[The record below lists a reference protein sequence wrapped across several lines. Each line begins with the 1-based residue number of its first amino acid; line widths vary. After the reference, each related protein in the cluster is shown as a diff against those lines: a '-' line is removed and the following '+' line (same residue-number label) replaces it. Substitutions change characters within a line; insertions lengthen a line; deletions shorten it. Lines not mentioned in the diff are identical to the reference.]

1 MFLKSIF
8 SNNYSSATILI
19 VALTS
24 SLNIPGIAIA
34 ANKFEHNQHNNYSV
48 REFEPNQTEIDL
60 APSTATTKLKQKII
74 ASNYR
79 VLPETVYLVKQYE
92 GFSSRAY
99 IDTSGLPVIGYGQSY
114 INGRR
119 VRMGQYITR
128 AQADAALEKE
138 LYHLQR
144 KIAARVKVKLN
155 PYQLGALT
163 SIVYNAGMR
172 IVTNSTLIRKL
183 NAGDYAGAARE
194 FPRWNKA
201 NKGGRLVV
209 YSGLTRRRL
218 AEQKLFLSDYEQI
231 ASN

>member
-1 MFLKSIF
+1 MFLKSIL
-8 SNNYSSATILI
+8 STNRYSSAAVLV
-19 VALTS
+19 VALAS
-24 SLNIPGIAIA
+24 SYNIPHAIA
-34 ANKFEHNQHNNYSV
+34 ANKLEHNSYSNSIQ
-48 REFEPNQTEIDL
+48 EFEPNQTDL
-60 APSTATTKLKQKII
+60 NIAPKSTTKKLKQQIV

-79 VLPETVYLVKQYE
+79 VLPETINLVKQYE

-99 IDTSGLPVIGYGQSY
+99 IDTSGLPVIGYGQSF

-119 VRMGQYITR
+119 VRLGQYITR

-138 LYHLQR
+138 LAHLQR
-144 KIAARVKVKLN
+144 KVAARVKVKLN

-163 SIVYNAGMR
+163 SLVYNAGMR

-209 YSGLTRRRL
+209 FSGLTRRRM
-218 AEQKLFLSDYEQI
+218 AEKKLFLSDYDQI

>member
-8 SNNYSSATILI
+8 YPNRYSATVLIL
-19 VALTS
+19 ALAS
-24 SLNIPGIAIA
+24 SLNVPNAIA
-34 ANKFEHNQHNNYSV
+34 ANKLKHDSYSIQ
-48 REFEPNQTEIDL
+48 EFKSNQTDLDL
-60 APSTATTKLKQKII
+60 APITTTKKLKQQIV

-79 VLPETVYLVKQYE
+79 VLPETVNLVKQYE

-99 IDTSGLPVIGYGQSY
+99 IDTSGLPVIGYGQSR

-119 VRMGQYITR
+119 VRLGQYITR
-128 AQADAALEKE
+128 SQADAALEKE
-138 LYHLQR
+138 LYHIQR
-144 KIAARVKVKLN
+144 KVLAHVKVDLN
-155 PYQLGALT
+155 AYQLGALT
-163 SIVYNAGMR
+163 SLVYNAGMR

-183 NAGDYAGAARE
+183 NVGDYSGAARE

-218 AEQKLFLSDYEQI
+218 AEQQLFLSDYEQI